1 MDRYLCDLLV
11 TMDGPVGR
19 VPAPIADGAVDV
31 GDDGRIVWCGPVTAA
46 PALDGDARSPDTD
59 APGPG
64 DRALGPDTDAPGPG
78 DRALGPDTDAP
89 GPGDR
94 ALGPD
99 TDAPGPGGSGVTVH
113 RIDGILMPGMVNAHC
128 HTPMVLL
135 RGAGEGLPVDRWLHE
150 VMWPRESKLTGD
162 DVRVGMRLGAAE
174 MLSNGITTSMEMY
187 FHGQALAEGAT
198 DAGLRCLATP
208 GVIEDPAFTGAGPW
222 PDQLDEM
229 VALRDRWASNDL
241 IDVGFGAHAAYS
253 VSREC
258 LSTIAS
264 YAADTGM
271 PVHIHLAEQQ
281 WEDGTVRKRS
291 GGLAAPAYL
300 ESLGL
305 LDGDVIAAHGVWLT
319 SEDIEVLARNDTA
332 VVHCPCSNAKHASG
346 VAPVEEMRAAVL
358 RVAIGTDGPASHHRL
373 DLFEEMR
380 TAIRTARIRSGDA
393 QTLPPAEAL
402 RMTTAGA
409 AEALGRGGELGR
421 LAPGCWADMVALS
434 ADTSALHP
442 VIEGEDDPLSR
453 IVWSGSPGAVSA
465 VWVAGRKVV
474 ENGRALT
481 LDMAEAVAEA
491 ETRARRLAR

>member
-1 MDRYLCDLLV
+1 
-11 TMDGPVGR
+11 
-19 VPAPIADGAVDV
+19 
-31 GDDGRIVWCGPVTAA
+31 
-46 PALDGDARSPDTD
+46 
-59 APGPG
+59 
-64 DRALGPDTDAPGPG
+64 
-78 DRALGPDTDAP
+78 
-89 GPGDR
+89 
-94 ALGPD
+94 
-99 TDAPGPGGSGVTVH
+99 
-113 RIDGILMPGMVNAHC
+113 MPSLINAHC

-150 VMWPRESKLTGD
+150 VMWPRESKLTGG
-162 DVRVGMRLGAAE
+162 DVRAGMRLGAAE
-174 MLSNGITTSMEMY
+174 LLANGITASVEMY
-187 FHGQALAEGAT
+187 FSGQALAEGAT
-198 DAGLRCLATP
+198 DAGMRCLVTP

-222 PDQLDEM
+222 PEQLDEM
-229 VALRDRWASNDL
+229 VATRDRWAGNDL

-253 VSREC
+253 VSQEC
-258 LSTIAS
+258 LSTIATH
-264 YAADTGM
+264 AAETGM
-271 PVHIHLAEQQ
+271 AVHIHLAEQQ
-281 WEDGTVRKRS
+281 WEDAAVRERS

-319 SEDIEVLARNDTA
+319 PDDIEVLHRNDTA

-346 VAPVEEMRAAVL
+346 VAPVTEMQAAGL

-393 QTLPPAEAL
+393 QTLEPAEVL

-409 AEALGRGGELGR
+409 AEVLGRGGELGR

-434 ADTSALHP
+434 ASEPALNP
-442 VIEGEDDPLSR
+442 VITEEDDPLSR
-453 IVWSGSPGAVSA
+453 IVWSGSPGAISA

-474 ENGRALT
+474 EHGRVLT
-481 LDMAEAVAEA
+481 LDIAEAVAEA

>member
-11 TMDGPVGR
+11 TMDGPVGG

-31 GDDGRIVWCGPVTAA
+31 GDDGRIVWCGPAAAA
-46 PALDGDARSPDTD
+46 PELAAGA
-59 APGPG
+59 A
-64 DRALGPDTDAPGPG
+64 
-78 DRALGPDTDAP
+78 
-89 GPGDR
+89 
-94 ALGPD
+94 
-99 TDAPGPGGSGVTVH
+99 VH
-113 RIDGILMPGMVNAHC
+113 RTGILMPSLISAHC

-162 DVRVGMRLGAAE
+162 DVRAGMRLGAAE
-174 MLSNGITTSMEMY
+174 LLTNGITASMEMY

-198 DAGLRCLATP
+198 DAGLRCLVTP
-208 GVIEDPAFTGAGPW
+208 GVIEDPDFGGAGPW
-222 PDQLDEM
+222 PDQLAEM
-229 VALRDRWASNDL
+229 AALRDRWATSDL

-253 VSREC
+253 VSPEC
-258 LSTIAS
+258 LSAIAS

-281 WEDGTVRKRS
+281 WEDAAVRERS
-291 GGLAAPAYL
+291 GGLGAPEYL

-305 LDGDVIAAHGVWLT
+305 LDGEVIAAHGVWLT
-319 SEDIEVLARNDTA
+319 ADEIEVLARNDTA

-346 VAPVEEMRAAVL
+346 AAPVEEMRAAGL
-358 RVAIGTDGPASHHRL
+358 RLAIGTDGPASHHRL

-409 AEALGRGGELGR
+409 AEVLGWGTELGR
-421 LAPGCWADMVALS
+421 LAPGCWADMMALS
-434 ADTSALHP
+434 AAEPALNP
-442 VIEGEDDPLSR
+442 VITGEDDPLSR
-453 IVWSGSPGAVSA
+453 IVWSGSPGAISA
-465 VWVAGRKVV
+465 VWVAARKVV
-474 ENGRALT
+474 EDGRVLT
-481 LDMAEAVAEA
+481 VDMAEAVAEA
-491 ETRARRLAR
+491 EARARRLAR

>member
-11 TMDGPVGR
+11 TMDGPAGG

-31 GDDGRIVWCGPVTAA
+31 GDDGRIVWCGPAA
-46 PALDGDARSPDTD
+46 DAPEPGQNGDGD
-59 APGPG
+59 
-64 DRALGPDTDAPGPG
+64 
-78 DRALGPDTDAP
+78 
-89 GPGDR
+89 
-94 ALGPD
+94 
-99 TDAPGPGGSGVTVH
+99 GSVTVH
-113 RIDGILMPGMVNAHC
+113 RIDGILMPSLVNPHC

-135 RGAGEGLPVDRWLHE
+135 RGAGEGLTVDRWLHE

-162 DVRVGMRLGAAE
+162 DVRAGMRLGAAE
-174 MLSNGITTSMEMY
+174 LLTNGITASMEMY

-198 DAGLRCLATP
+198 DAGLRCLVTP
-208 GVIEDPAFTGAGPW
+208 GVIEDPDFGGAGPW

-229 VALRDRWASNDL
+229 VALRDLWATSDL

-253 VSREC
+253 VSKEC
-258 LSTIAS
+258 LSAIAS

-281 WEDGTVRKRS
+281 WEDAAVRKRS
-291 GGLAAPAYL
+291 GGLSAPEHL

-319 SEDIEVLARNDTA
+319 ADDIEVLARNDTA

-346 VAPVEEMRAAVL
+346 VAPVEEMRAARL

-393 QTLPPAEAL
+393 QTLPGAEAL

-409 AEALGRGGELGR
+409 AEVLGWGAELGR
-421 LAPGCWADMVALS
+421 LAPGCWADMVSLS
-434 ADTSALHP
+434 AAEPALHP
-442 VIEGEDDPLSR
+442 VITGEDDPLSR
-453 IVWSGSPGAVSA
+453 IVWSGSPGAISA
-465 VWVAGRKVV
+465 VWVAGHKVV
-474 ENGRALT
+474 EDGRVLT

-491 ETRARRLAR
+491 EARARRLAR

>member
-1 MDRYLCDLLV
+1 MDRYLCDVLV
-11 TMDGPVGR
+11 TMDGPAGR

-31 GDDGRIVWCGPVTAA
+31 GDDGRIVWCGPAREAPDRDSGTA
-46 PALDGDARSPDTD
+46 
-59 APGPG
+59 
-64 DRALGPDTDAPGPG
+64 
-78 DRALGPDTDAP
+78 
-89 GPGDR
+89 
-94 ALGPD
+94 
-99 TDAPGPGGSGVTVH
+99 VH
-113 RIDGILMPGMVNAHC
+113 RAGILMPGLINAHC

-135 RGAGEGLPVDRWLHE
+135 RGAGEGLPVHRWLHE
-150 VMWPRESKLTGD
+150 VMWPRESKLTAE
-162 DVRVGMRLGAAE
+162 DVRAGMRLGAAE
-174 MLSNGITTSMEMY
+174 MLANGITTSVEMY
-187 FHGQALAEGAT
+187 FQGQALAEGAA
-198 DAGLRCLATP
+198 DAGLRCLVTP
-208 GVIEDPAFTGAGPW
+208 GVIEDPDFTLTGPW

-229 VALRDRWASNDL
+229 VALRDRWAGNHL
-241 IDVGFGAHAAYS
+241 IRAGIAAHAAYS

-258 LSTIAS
+258 LSAIAAR
-264 YAADTGM
+264 AAATGM

-281 WEDGTVRKRS
+281 WEDAAVRERF
-291 GGLAAPAYL
+291 GGLAAPEYL

-305 LDGDVIAAHGVWLT
+305 LEGDVIAAHGVWLT

-346 VAPVEEMRAAVL
+346 VAPVTEMRAAGL

-409 AEALGRGGELGR
+409 AEVVGWDSELGR

-434 ADTSALHP
+434 AAEPALNP
-442 VIEGEDDPLSR
+442 VIADEDDPLSR
-453 IVWSGSPGAVSA
+453 IVWSGSPGAISG

-474 ENGRALT
+474 EDGRLLT
-481 LDMAEAVAEA
+481 MDMAAAVSDAQ
-491 ETRARRLAR
+491 TRARRLAR